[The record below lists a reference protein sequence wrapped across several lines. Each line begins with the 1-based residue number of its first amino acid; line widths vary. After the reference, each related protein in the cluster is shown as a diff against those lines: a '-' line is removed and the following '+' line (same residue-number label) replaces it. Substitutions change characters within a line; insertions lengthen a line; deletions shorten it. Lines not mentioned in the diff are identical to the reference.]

1 MANPFKPTFGV
12 SPPLLVGRDAL
23 ISDFTDALEDGPG
36 AAGRASIYTGARGA
50 GKTVMLNAVQN
61 EARARGWIVVSE
73 TLTEGLVERLTQS
86 RLPDVLQEM
95 DPEAVARRMTGITGP
110 LRTGGV
116 TWTTVQKHVAKA
128 DLRSQINLLTDLLAE
143 HGTGLLLT
151 LDEIHAHEMGELRSL
166 AAVVQH
172 AFREDRELAF
182 AGAGLSAAVSDVLR
196 DDVLTFLRRADRHH
210 LSSVDTDDVRRALE
224 EPIDRSGR
232 RVEKDALEAMADGTQ
247 GYPFM
252 IQLVGARCWRIR
264 PEADEINA
272 SDAEQGVRD
281 ARRRLGSLVHA
292 PALAAASDIDKSY
305 LLAMSKDDGP
315 SKTAD
320 IGERLNV
327 KKGYANVYRSRLIEA
342 DLIEVPGRGYVD
354 FTLPYLRDYL
364 REHAAT
370 LTAHS

>member
-12 SPPLLVGRDAL
+12 SPPLLVGRDDL
-23 ISDFTDALEDGPG
+23 ISDFADALEDGPG

-50 GKTVMLNAVQN
+50 GKTVMLNAVQ
-61 EARARGWIVVSE
+61 EQARARGWIVVSE
-73 TLTEGLVERLTQS
+73 TLTEGLIERLTQS
-86 RLPDVLQEM
+86 RLPDVLADM
-95 DPEAVARRMTGITGP
+95 DPDAVARRMTGITGP
-110 LRTGGV
+110 LQTGGI
-116 TWTTVQKHVAKA
+116 TWTTLQKHVVQA
-128 DLRSQINLLTDLLAE
+128 DLRSQVNLLTEILADHE
-143 HGTGLLLT
+143 TGLLLT
-151 LDEIHAHEMGELRSL
+151 LDEIHAREMGELRQL
-166 AAVVQH
+166 ATVVQH
-172 AFREDRELAF
+172 AFREERELAF

-196 DDVLTFLRRADRHH
+196 DEVLTFLRRADRHH
-210 LSSVDTDDVRRALE
+210 LGSVDLDDVRRALE
-224 EPIDRSGR
+224 EPIIESGR
-232 RVEKDALEAMADGTQ
+232 QVEEEALEAMTDGTQ

-264 PEADEINA
+264 QDANEI
-272 SDAEQGVRD
+272 SVDDAEQGVRD

-320 IGERLNV
+320 VRERLNV

-342 DLIEVPGRGYVD
+342 DLIEAPGRGYVD

-370 LTAHS
+370 FAAHS